1 MSSRGTNIICSY
13 DRVIF
18 RVGSKASDIFSHTL
32 SLSPSLFLFP
42 LIYLGAR
49 EELGHLLPSTM
60 WPMPYFA
67 KVCHIIRID
76 VKSKDFGTALAMW
89 ESWHRCAHRPTCIN
103 KSIKPTT
110 PASHSPKQVFFIA
123 SVLSLSHASVFSL
136 RELIWHRSKVGDPD
150 WGTRWAMEGHR
161 CQMHHKW
168 IWHVFWP
175 T

>member
-1 MSSRGTNIICSY
+1 M
-13 DRVIF
+13 IF
-18 RVGSKASDIFSHTL
+18 FHSL
-32 SLSPSLFLFP
+32 SLSLSVSS
-42 LIYLGAR
+42 
-49 EELGHLLPSTM
+49 HLPRRTWRAWAFLPSTM

-123 SVLSLSHASVFSL
+123 SVLSLPRKCFFIAWVNLAPEQSRWSRLGHQVSNGGVSMPNASQVNLARVLAYIAHFCTPSVPKFL
-136 RELIWHRSKVGDPD
+136 S
-150 WGTRWAMEGHR
+150 
-161 CQMHHKW
+161 
-168 IWHVFWP
+168 
-175 T
+175 

>member
-1 MSSRGTNIICSY
+1 MYKIDVSSRGTSIIRSY
-13 DRVIF
+13 DRVGWLVIF
-18 RVGSKASDIFSHTL
+18 FH
-32 SLSPSLFLFP
+32 SLSLFP
-42 LIYLGAR
+42 LIYLGVR

-76 VKSKDFGTALAMW
+76 VKSKDFGTALVMW
-89 ESWHRCAHRPTCIN
+89 ESWHRCAHRPTCIKNQSNQQHQSLTLPN
-103 KSIKPTT
+103 KC
-110 PASHSPKQVFFIA
+110 FFIA

-136 RELIWHRSKVGDPD
+136 RGLIWHRSKVGDPD
-150 WGTRWAMEGHR
+150 WGTRWAMEGHP

-168 IWHVFWP
+168 IWHIFCP